1 MAPTTENAIISK
13 RDSVVWCDLSGEVVL
28 LDISSGVYF
37 GMKDRGARQFPVVG
51 TTVVGDYRA
60 NFVQDVSQPGGPG
73 NWQVDRNGQQSTH
86 DITSEFDDLLVSG
99 GN

>member
-37 GMKDRGARQFPVVG
+37 GMKGVG
-51 TTVVGDYRA
+51 WTL
-60 NFVQDVSQPGGPG
+60 
-73 NWQVDRNGQQSTH
+73 WQYLESPRSLQSILDH
-86 DITSEFDDLLVSG
+86 LTSEYAVERSVCQQQTLAFIDKLAQHGLIDIREQ
-99 GN
+99 